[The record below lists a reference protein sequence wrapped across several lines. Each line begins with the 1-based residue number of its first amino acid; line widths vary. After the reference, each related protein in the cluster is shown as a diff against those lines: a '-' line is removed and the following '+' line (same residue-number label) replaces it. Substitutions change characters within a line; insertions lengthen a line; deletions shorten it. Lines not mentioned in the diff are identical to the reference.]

1 MTKSAFEKHAL
12 SILLKSESQHFS
24 LLTKIYFII
33 PAMTVN
39 IIGNKTIKF
48 LTEAYY
54 LAVRTTDS
62 SFFFDALYLVLNDPF
77 KTQNSSYENEKIQ
90 KVIEAVGRNNFSNTL
105 DIGCGNGLFSSSL
118 LSVSKS
124 VVGIDISSKAVKEAK
139 NKYAGDK
146 RLEFQR
152 ADICIFETDR
162 KFDLFFC
169 SEILYYLRPC
179 EIDKT
184 CERIKHLSENESETV
199 FVGRADDEYVN
210 SRLLSHFTLK
220 KKVIV
225 ESSFPLY
232 FMQKAKIFRPFGI
245 FIYKY
250 KKTER

>member
-1 MTKSAFEKHAL
+1 
-12 SILLKSESQHFS
+12 
-24 LLTKIYFII
+24 
-33 PAMTVN
+33 MTVN
-39 IIGNKTIKF
+39 IIGNKTVKF

-62 SFFFDALYLVLNDPF
+62 SFFFDALYLAVNDPF
-77 KTQNSSYENEKIQ
+77 KTKNSSYEHEKIH
-90 KVIEAVGRNNFSNTL
+90 KVIETIGRNNFSNTL

-118 LSVSKS
+118 LSVSKN
-124 VVGIDISSKAVKEAK
+124 VVGIDISSKAIKEAK
-139 NKYAGDK
+139 NKYADEK
-146 RLEFQR
+146 RLEFKR
-152 ADICIFETDR
+152 ADVSIFETDR

-184 CERIKHLSENESETV
+184 CEKIKHFSDKESEIV
-199 FVGRADDEYVN
+199 FVGRADDKYVN
-210 SRLLSHFTLK
+210 SRLFSHFTLK

-232 FMQKAKIFRPFGI
+232 FMQKARIFRPFGI